1 MILPMLEVDCNRN
14 EGLTIKIKPV
24 TLGMASGSALG
35 HLRAANKE
43 LLLALRSV
51 IDSAIE
57 YTEQKESGAR
67 PARRIQVRVGE
78 APTEETPEQQ

>member
-1 MILPMLEVDCNRN
+1 MAARLLEIDCNRDD
-14 EGLTIKIKPV
+14 GLTIRLKPR
-24 TLGMASGSALG
+24 TLRLLPESTRG

-57 YTEQKESGAR
+57 YTEQREQRAR
-67 PARRIQVRVGE
+67 PHRRIQVTVGDIPE
-78 APTEETPEQQ
+78 GETGQT